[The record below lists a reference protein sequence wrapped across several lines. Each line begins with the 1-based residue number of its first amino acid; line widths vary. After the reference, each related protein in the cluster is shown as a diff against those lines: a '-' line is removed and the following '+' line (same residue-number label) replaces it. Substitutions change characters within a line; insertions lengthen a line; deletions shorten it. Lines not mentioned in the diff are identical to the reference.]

1 MWPPAVASDLLKLT
15 FPKSVSGT
23 VRQRP
28 DVSQTD
34 GASAIHSAEDTSG
47 AAIVR
52 TLVKLVLRVRFWICT
67 VTFVPFTLTEAESLF
82 PAYTLSLTGTEPAGT
97 SSYQAE

>member
-1 MWPPAVASDLLKLT
+1 M
-15 FPKSVSGT
+15 
-23 VRQRP
+23 RQRP
-28 DVSQTD
+28 KVSQTD

-52 TLVKLVLRVRFWICT
+52 TFVKLVLRVRFLTCT
-67 VTFVPFTLTEAESLF
+67 VTFVPFTLTAAESLL
-82 PAYTLSLTGTEPAGT
+82 PANTFSLIGTEPAGT